1 MGSIPESGRS
11 PEEGNGNPLQ
21 CSCLEN
27 SKETE
32 EPGRLQSTG
41 SQWVRY
47 DWVTE
52 LNSNQMPHVGFVWVV
67 TQMNQLWG
75 KKKKK
80 KPQIA
85 FHHLWWDIF
94 PPGTHLSESNPA
106 GFLPKMHGVN
116 HIVSKLQTNPNCGTV
131 LQNNQAEF
139 FKQAM
144 TKAEEPSARKEM
156 KIRRCSVE
164 SWPRQRA
171 EEGGNWPNSSKS
183 RG

>member
-1 MGSIPESGRS
+1 MISFIQQINGKKKKKGWGIVIGEKLLKREKPRGFPGGAVVENPRASAGDARDMGSIPESGRS

-75 KKKKK
+75 KKKKTTDS
-80 KPQIA
+80 ISSSVMR
-85 FHHLWWDIF
+85 HF
-94 PPGTHLSESNPA
+94 PTRDPPVWEQPCRILA
-106 GFLPKMHGVN
+106 
-116 HIVSKLQTNPNCGTV
+116 
-131 LQNNQAEF
+131 QNAW
-139 FKQAM
+139 
-144 TKAEEPSARKEM
+144 R
-156 KIRRCSVE
+156 
-164 SWPRQRA
+164 
-171 EEGGNWPNSSKS
+171 
-183 RG
+183 